1 MSIRSQGN
9 PKLDNPYN
17 YRSGSTGLLKPE
29 YIITLGWY
37 GTRGVFAGGRDNVGP
52 QVNTIDY
59 VTISSTGNATDFG
72 DLAQIGEGQA
82 AASNVT
88 RGVFAGRWKS
98 PSPSA
103 AHNNIDYITFAT
115 TGNAS
120 DFGDILSANSS
131 MGGLAGND
139 RGVFAGG
146 GNPTQNVIQYLT
158 ISTTGN
164 TTDFGDLN
172 NSTYSAAGVTN
183 NTRGCFGGGSPKID
197 VIDYITIATTGNA
210 TDFGNLTVARQTFTG
225 GCSDET
231 RGIWGGGYHSGPNT
245 YGDWIDYITIANTGN
260 ATDFGDL
267 TQGRSGATATNNAT
281 RGVFAGG
288 YVSGGPDVNT
298 MDYITIQSTG
308 NATDFGD
315 LSQARGWF
323 AASSGE

>member
-1 MSIRSQGN
+1 
-9 PKLDNPYN
+9 
-17 YRSGSTGLLKPE
+17 
-29 YIITLGWY
+29 
-37 GTRGVFAGGRDNVGP
+37 
-52 QVNTIDY
+52 
-59 VTISSTGNATDFG
+59 
-72 DLAQIGEGQA
+72 
-82 AASNVT
+82 
-88 RGVFAGRWKS
+88 
-98 PSPSA
+98 
-103 AHNNIDYITFAT
+103 
-115 TGNAS
+115 
-120 DFGDILSANSS
+120 

-231 RGIWGGGYHSGPNT
+231 RGIWGGGYYSGPNT